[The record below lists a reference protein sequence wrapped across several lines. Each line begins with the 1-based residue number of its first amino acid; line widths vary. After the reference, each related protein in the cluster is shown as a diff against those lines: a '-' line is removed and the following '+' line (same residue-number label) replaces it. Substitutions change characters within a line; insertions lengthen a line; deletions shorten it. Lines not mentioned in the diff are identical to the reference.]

1 MQPVYALNDVVYSS
15 ISNTSNTCSLQH
27 FCFDN
32 VLRYVYTLPM
42 KSFNL
47 QYTSVVKRGKKP
59 KRYTME
65 DGRKLFVH
73 QCSTCHVRGEL
84 SAPRLAHPEDWKT
97 RKKLSVDVLV
107 QGVIEGK
114 KHPKD
119 ERGCLLVKGGCD
131 ECDDGE
137 IIATVKYMLQS
148 VADPGKDYSKW

>member
-1 MQPVYALNDVVYSS
+1 MDYL
-15 ISNTSNTCSLQH
+15 
-27 FCFDN
+27 
-32 VLRYVYTLPM
+32 YTLPT

-47 QYTSVVKRGKKP
+47 QYASFAKRGKKP

-73 QCSTCHVRGEL
+73 KCSTCHVRGEL
-84 SAPRLAHPEDWKT
+84 SAPRLAHPEDWKA

-114 KHPKD
+114 KHPRD
-119 ERGCLLVKGGCD
+119 ERGCLLVKGGCE